1 MSKELLLRLIEND
14 INIYLKIMNIDRDI
28 NTYSNYIFENLEI
41 IKTSQPSGYGKILW
55 LFNFMA
61 LMKKN
66 ELLVED
72 KSKLCEY
79 EKIYIPE
86 YIHIQYSSNLSF
98 KKRIED
104 SQQMNTEYKANL
116 LNQYKTFRELYIDV
130 IPDLIE
136 RYKNLENI
144 YNL

>member
-14 INIYLKIMNIDRDI
+14 INIYLKIMNIDKDI

-41 IKTSQPSGYGKILW
+41 IKASQPSGYGKILW

-72 KSKLCEY
+72 KNKLYEY
-79 EKIYIPE
+79 ENIYIPE
-86 YIHIQYSSNLSF
+86 YIHGQYNSDLSF
-98 KKRIED
+98 KKRITD
-104 SQQMNTEYKANL
+104 SEEMDTEYKTNL
-116 LNQYKTFRELYIDV
+116 LNQYKIFRELYIDI

-136 RYKNLENI
+136 RYKNLKNI
-144 YNL
+144 YNI